1 MDVTPPPQWRD
12 YVLAET
18 FGYTPTQIDDQPAAR
33 LDWLLACHG
42 ISEQVKADRQREAQS

>member
-1 MDVTPPPQWRD
+1 MAPPSQWRD

-18 FGYTPTQIDDQPAAR
+18 FGYTLLQIDEQPAAR

-42 ISEQVKADRQREAQS
+42 ISEQVKASRQREAQQ